1 MYRTYVQLSRYCIYN
16 KFCTLLGW
24 KVARSYSLSF
34 IKHEFF
40 VKTLSIN
47 FWIIFISRRF
57 LFSLRSLS
65 SAASGVSPST
75 YFLLNIFINC
85 FLYFLF
91 FFFLF
96 SIGSSIISWISGLSF
111 FGVGDCSFSLKV
123 FAFYIEF
130 SYPRDKRSVNSTFS
144 CTIFKI
150 SDLKTTFGAMLRM
163 HS

>member
-1 MYRTYVQLSRYCIYN
+1 MNFS
-16 KFCTLLGW
+16 W
-24 KVARSYSLSF
+24 KHYPLISGSFSSAGGSYS
-34 IKHEFF
+34 
-40 VKTLSIN
+40 
-47 FWIIFISRRF
+47 
-57 LFSLRSLS
+57 
-65 SAASGVSPST
+65 ASGHCHLLLPECHLLHTSCWTFSSIVSCTSS
-75 YFLLNIFINC
+75 
-85 FLYFLF
+85 

>member
-1 MYRTYVQLSRYCIYN
+1 MKQCLKIGKLSKIRPNSQKLLFLICKSRLYICIELMFNYISRYCIYN
-16 KFCTLLGW
+16 KFCTLSGW

-75 YFLLNIFINC
+75 YFLLNIFIIC

-91 FFFLF
+91 FFFILNRF
-96 SIGSSIISWISGLSF
+96 FNNFLDFRTFILWSW
-111 FGVGDCSFSLKV
+111 
-123 FAFYIEF
+123 
-130 SYPRDKRSVNSTFS
+130 
-144 CTIFKI
+144 
-150 SDLKTTFGAMLRM
+150 
-163 HS
+163 